1 MICVS
6 AFEPTFLECLGEELF
21 LVEVMPET
29 VVFPHVPTVVEGFFG
44 VVIVHSL
51 LHTRT
56 KRVQCDFIVGLH
68 SDYFLEVLR
77 RDWLGF
83 GTGLVR
89 EWLGLVSQKRR

>member
-1 MICVS
+1 MIRVS

-21 LVEVMPET
+21 LVEVMSET

-56 KRVQCDFIVGLH
+56 ERAQCDFVFRFN

>member
-1 MICVS
+1 MISVG
-6 AFEPTFLECLGEELF
+6 AFEPTFLERLGEELL

-29 VVFPHVPTVVEGFFG
+29 VVLPHVPTVVEGFFG

>member
-1 MICVS
+1 MIRVS
-6 AFEPTFLECLGEELF
+6 AFEPTFLERLGEELL
-21 LVEVMPET
+21 LVEIMPET
-29 VVFPHVPTVVEGFFG
+29 IVLPHVPTVVEGFFE
-44 VVIVHSL
+44 VFVVHSL

-56 KRVQCDFIVGLH
+56 KRAQCDFVVNFHGY
-68 SDYFLEVLR
+68 YFLEVLR

>member
-6 AFEPTFLECLGEELF
+6 AFEPAFLECLGEELL

-29 VVFPHVPTVVEGFFG
+29 VVFPHVPTVVEGLVEVF
-44 VVIVHSL
+44 VVHSL

-56 KRVQCDFIVGLH
+56 ERVQCDFIVGLH

>member
-6 AFEPTFLECLGEELF
+6 AFEPTFLERLGEELL

-29 VVFPHVPTVVEGFFG
+29 VVFPHVPTVVEGFIEVF
-44 VVIVHSL
+44 VVHSL

>member
-6 AFEPTFLECLGEELF
+6 AFEPAFLECLGEELL

-29 VVFPHVPTVVEGFFG
+29 VVFPHVPTVVEGLIEVF
-44 VVIVHSL
+44 VVHSL

-56 KRVQCDFIVGLH
+56 KRAQCDFVVRFH
-68 SDYFLEVLR
+68 DAFFLEVLR

-83 GTGLVR
+83 GTDFVR

>member
-1 MICVS
+1 MIRVG
-6 AFEPTFLECLGEELF
+6 AFEPAFLECLGEELL

-29 VVFPHVPTVVEGFFG
+29 VVLPHVPTVVEGFFG

-56 KRVQCDFIVGLH
+56 KRAQCDFVVSFHGY
-68 SDYFLEVLR
+68 YFLEVLR

>member
-1 MICVS
+1 MISVR
-6 AFEPTFLECLGEELF
+6 AFEPTFLERLGEELL

-29 VVFPHVPTVVEGFFG
+29 VVLPHVPTVVEGFFG

-56 KRVQCDFIVGLH
+56 KRVQCDFVIGLH
-68 SDYFLEVLR
+68 SDCFLEVLR